1 MLKRLL
7 NLFSVD
13 VAIDLGTANT
23 AIFVPK
29 RGVVLQQPT
38 VVAIRHS
45 EHGRSVAAV
54 GNDAKDMLGRT
65 PIGLNAIRPLKDG
78 VIADLEMTEVLLQYF
93 LRQANV
99 KTQVK
104 KNMRVL
110 VSVPAKAT
118 LLEHRAVREAVDGAG
133 ANDIRLIHQA
143 MAAAIGA
150 GLPIDQACGSMVVNI
165 GAGTTEIAVIS
176 LLGSVYTDSLRVG
189 GDTINERITTYIRRK
204 YGCLIGEASAEHIK
218 QEIGIAIVNSDSEQQ
233 NTMEVR
239 GRHLSAGVPTAIKV
253 SAAEIAEVLQEPLRN
268 IINAIK
274 NALEDMPAEL
284 SGDIAERGIVLTG
297 GVAKLAQIDK
307 LFSQEVGLPMIL
319 AEEPESCVIR
329 GMGQALAFLDNPA
342 YDSLFVY
349 S

>member
-29 RGVVLQQPT
+29 RGVLLQQPT

-118 LLEHRAVREAVDGAG
+118 LLEHRAVREAADGAG

-189 GDTINERITTYIRRK
+189 GDTIN
-204 YGCLIGEASAEHIK
+204 
-218 QEIGIAIVNSDSEQQ
+218 
-233 NTMEVR
+233 
-239 GRHLSAGVPTAIKV
+239 
-253 SAAEIAEVLQEPLRN
+253 
-268 IINAIK
+268 
-274 NALEDMPAEL
+274 
-284 SGDIAERGIVLTG
+284 
-297 GVAKLAQIDK
+297 
-307 LFSQEVGLPMIL
+307 
-319 AEEPESCVIR
+319 
-329 GMGQALAFLDNPA
+329 
-342 YDSLFVY
+342 
-349 S
+349 

>member
-29 RGVVLQQPT
+29 RGVLLQQPT

-253 SAAEIAEVLQEPLRN
+253 SAVEIAEVLQEPLRN

>member
-253 SAAEIAEVLQEPLRN
+253 TAVEIAEVLQEPLRN

>member
-1 MLKRLL
+1 
-7 NLFSVD
+7 
-13 VAIDLGTANT
+13 
-23 AIFVPK
+23 
-29 RGVVLQQPT
+29 
-38 VVAIRHS
+38 
-45 EHGRSVAAV
+45 
-54 GNDAKDMLGRT
+54 
-65 PIGLNAIRPLKDG
+65 
-78 VIADLEMTEVLLQYF
+78 
-93 LRQANV
+93 
-99 KTQVK
+99 
-104 KNMRVL
+104 
-110 VSVPAKAT
+110 VPAKAT

-150 GLPIDQACGSMVVNI
+150 GLPIDQACGSMVVDI

-218 QEIGIAIVNSDSEQQ
+218 QEIGMAIVPDQQ
-233 NTMEVR
+233 QQSIEVR

-253 SAAEIAEVLQEPLRN
+253 TAQEISEVLQEPLRN

-297 GVAKLAQIDK
+297 GTARLKHLDK
-307 LFSQEVGLPMIL
+307 LFSQEIGLPMIL
-319 AEEPESCVIR
+319 ADEPESCVIR
-329 GMGQALAFLDNPA
+329 GMGQALSFLDQPA

>member
-7 NLFSVD
+7 NLFSMD

-118 LLEHRAVREAVDGAG
+118 LLEHRAVREAADGAG

-218 QEIGIAIVNSDSEQQ
+218 QEIGMAIVPDQQ
-233 NTMEVR
+233 QQSIEVR

-253 SAAEIAEVLQEPLRN
+253 TAQEISEVLQEPLRN

-297 GVAKLAQIDK
+297 GTARLKHLDK
-307 LFSQEVGLPMIL
+307 LFSQEIGLPMIL
-319 AEEPESCVIR
+319 ADEPESCVIR
-329 GMGQALAFLDNPA
+329 GMGQAIAYLDQPA